1 MFKGQ
6 PCEHFRGPFLRKIPW
21 VPLVSNKHFMSS
33 ERGGTFMISSW
44 GSFGEVGQGVLPHR
58 WLQRHRAPVQSL
70 RLRSLLRSAERAYLV
85 EREFKEDPAFGRGP
99 RLENPSPPQPQ
110 TDSLFAFAH
119 RSRGVFKFRR
129 TPQAGTA
136 RFCLFMRDELQ
147 ARQPGDLHISP
158 FSWQGKCFVLCLM
171 SGLTVGAC
179 S

>member
-1 MFKGQ
+1 
-6 PCEHFRGPFLRKIPW
+6 
-21 VPLVSNKHFMSS
+21 
-33 ERGGTFMISSW
+33 MISSW

-136 RFCLFMRDELQ
+136 PSKTTRRLTHFPVLL
-147 ARQPGDLHISP
+147 ARQVLRVVFNVRFD
-158 FSWQGKCFVLCLM
+158 SW
-171 SGLTVGAC
+171 GLFINWD
-179 S
+179 SDN